1 MTLQP
6 SHIVATIN
14 PKGNNFA
21 MGAKTNAAADL
32 KLTDSPGYICQQLA
46 AFFAIEFKKYGSS
59 SIFLT
64 GSFLIHSTM
73 HHLICI
79 LSLRD
84 VKSCGK
90 SLIVIP
96 GVKAR

>member
-6 SHIVATIN
+6 SHIVDTIN

-21 MGAKTNAAADL
+21 TGVKTNAAADL
-32 KLTDSPGYICQQLA
+32 KLTDSPGYICQQLV

-64 GSFLIHSTM
+64 GNFLIHSKM
-73 HHLICI
+73 HHFICI
-79 LSLRD
+79 LSFRD
-84 VKSCGK
+84 IKSCGK
-90 SLIVIP
+90 SVIVIP
-96 GVKAR
+96 GFKAR